1 MAYGAGMLKYRIKI
15 AKRAADTMGKYGQN
29 SGGQKYQ
36 LLGTFWAGET
46 FSKGAKALQEGAMEA
61 YDVLMFR
68 MRYNSD
74 IDRWCLIQYR
84 GKWYEIKSLQ
94 EDYQDNQIQIIAK
107 EMANQKVTII
117 EPTPDPSSSEEAETE
132 NNVEQ

>member
-68 MRYNSD
+68 MRYRSD

-117 EPTPDPSSSEEAETE
+117 EPTPDPSSSEAAERE